1 MIHLSEM
8 SIIGKPIETENRQ
21 YFLVLGMVERDGL
34 GLMDIRFRVTKMF
47 YKPGGIKD
55 NGTE

>member
-8 SIIGKPIETENRQ
+8 SIIGKPIETVNRQ

-47 YKPGGIKD
+47 
-55 NGTE
+55 